1 MKMRRELYM
10 IFVLIYFIV
19 TKQGLP
25 QTWPRNYFPSEN
37 STPHVV
43 TESYDRGFLIGG
55 DNYDSHFGYIIKT
68 DINGNPIWNKKVGL
82 NNDTTTLC
90 YIQQTYDGG
99 IIISGAKTSID
110 PALDVFFAK
119 TDPCLILEW
128 CKMYS
133 SNFNQF
139 DYGKEIYEIPGG
151 YIALVEQFGDE
162 IVTKRIWLFK
172 LDMNGNILWQ
182 QFYGNTS
189 PLIENETGCGL
200 TITLNQKYIINGF
213 CYYPDSGTTQPLYLR
228 PFIVKVDSNGIV
240 DWELPWSSVYGESF
254 HGESYQAITDNNNII
269 YSCGRHIESSSTPP
283 GDRPTMLKTDA
294 NGNELSY
301 HDLIPNTWQ
310 AVFYNI
316 NWFQDSTIEIDGGW
330 SFSPTQIG
338 QIGVYKID
346 KNGNIL
352 DSANIVNSIYCF
364 TDAIID
370 QDDKIFLVQGPY
382 INNQW
387 HTYAWKLNSDLE
399 YDTLYTQ
406 PMVYDSLCPY
416 PIASD
421 TIPLDC
427 EVVGLDEPFTNP
439 ETSRLKVYPNQAS
452 DILHIGIPEKLKTE
466 TSTPAFNITTV
477 YHQWRSA
484 AVEVYDLFGRRVF
497 SKEVTP
503 ADKELSIDVS
513 AWHAGMYVVRLVYLG
528 RKAGSEKVVME

>member
-1 MKMRRELYM
+1 M

-68 DINGNPIWNKKVGL
+68 DINGNPLWNKKVGL

-439 ETSRLKVYPNQAS
+439 ETSRLKVYPNPAS